1 MFAMVWLRGVKMH
14 QQQQQQQTKAAAIR
28 EDAVRYRT
36 ELVGMAIVEMAI

>member
-1 MFAMVWLRGVKMH
+1 MVWLRGVKMH
-14 QQQQQQQTKAAAIR
+14 QQQQQQQQTKAAAIR

>member
-1 MFAMVWLRGVKMH
+1 MVWLRGVKMH
-14 QQQQQQQTKAAAIR
+14 QQQQQTKAAAIR